1 MSGGVKLEVFDVFV
15 KISINFLSDFVDMLM
30 YVFRLGIVIGFY
42 GFILINMFNDIIM
55 GEFVIRIVFVGF
67 RVIDFDY
74 INIMLIGY

>member
-1 MSGGVKLEVFDVFV
+1 MFGGVKLEVFDVFV